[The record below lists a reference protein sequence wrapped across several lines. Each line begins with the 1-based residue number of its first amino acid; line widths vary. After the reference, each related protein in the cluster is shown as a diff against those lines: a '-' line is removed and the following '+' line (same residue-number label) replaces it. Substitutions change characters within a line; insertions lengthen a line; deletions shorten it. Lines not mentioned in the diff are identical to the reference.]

1 MDALVFAE
9 FCERL
14 TEQLRQDDA
23 RLNGNSS
30 EIIPMEKFGGG
41 PGGGR
46 GGGAADDFNANLN
59 DSTGDD
65 IKAPIPDS
73 PDPSEKA
80 EDDLLQGLGEGNY
93 LQPRKESD
101 I

>member
-14 TEQLRQDDA
+14 TEQLQQEEARQT
-23 RLNGNSS
+23 GNSS

-41 PGGGR
+41 GGG
-46 GGGAADDFNANLN
+46 DDDHNANLN
-59 DSTGDD
+59 DSTD
-65 IKAPIPDS
+65 KAPIPDS
-73 PDPSEKA
+73 PSPLNDSPLNDRG
-80 EDDLLQGLGEGNY
+80 EDDLLKGLGEGNY

-101 I
+101 IY